1 MELTLPYDYEMENSV
16 LGSVISNE
24 KKFDEI
30 EKYFVNIDVF
40 YQTKAQMLWKR
51 ILKMKKDNTPIDTLT
66 IFSRPREWTNKMVHN
81 SLY

>member
-30 EKYFVNIDVF
+30 ELIGGL
-40 YQTKAQMLWKR
+40 QT
-51 ILKMKKDNTPIDTLT
+51 
-66 IFSRPREWTNKMVHN
+66 PREELLQSTN
-81 SLY
+81 